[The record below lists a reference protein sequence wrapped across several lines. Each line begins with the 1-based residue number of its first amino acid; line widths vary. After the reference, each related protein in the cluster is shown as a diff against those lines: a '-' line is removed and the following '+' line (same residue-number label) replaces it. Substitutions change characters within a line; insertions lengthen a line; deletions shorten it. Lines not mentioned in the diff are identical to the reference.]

1 MNSMK
6 PRFPIFI
13 RHFSILALSTL
24 VVLLSSCSS
33 NSEIPLETNYYL
45 LNSQHLAMNSVSIN
59 KTVVVEVLELPAY
72 LDQPQLVMQLN
83 THQLH
88 YARFEMW
95 AEPLQTGFTKAL
107 INDLNLN
114 NNSIQ
119 FVTDELKSDKK
130 DGDKLIVRIDYF
142 HPSTASK
149 VVLSGIFWT
158 ENNNDQNIIQQHFS
172 FELLLN
178 EDGYTHAVAQMRRLV
193 SMMSASVISK
203 NYDIVR

>member
-1 MNSMK
+1 MK
-6 PRFPIFI
+6 TRTPIFI
-13 RHFSILALSTL
+13 RHFSTLALSTL
-24 VVLLSSCSS
+24 VVFLSSCSS
-33 NSEIPLETNYYL
+33 NSDIPLETNYYL
-45 LNSQHLAMNSVSIN
+45 LNSQNLAKNLVNIN

-83 THQLH
+83 KHQLH
-88 YARFEMW
+88 YARFDEW
-95 AEPLQTGFTKAL
+95 AEPLQAGFTKAL

-119 FVTDELKSDKK
+119 FVTDELKSNKK
-130 DGDKLIVRIDYF
+130 SADKLIMRIDYF

-149 VVLSGIFWT
+149 VVLSGVFWT
-158 ENNNDQNIIQQHFS
+158 ENNKSQNIIQQQFS

-193 SMMSASVISK
+193 SMMSASVILE
-203 NYDIVR
+203 NY

>member
-6 PRFPIFI
+6 IRFPIFI
-13 RHFSILALSTL
+13 RHFSALALSTL
-24 VVLLSSCSS
+24 VVFLSSCSS
-33 NSEIPLETNYYL
+33 NSELPLETNYYL
-45 LNSQHLAMNSVSIN
+45 LNSQYLAKNSVNIN

-83 THQLH
+83 IHQLH
-88 YARFEMW
+88 YARFDVW
-95 AEPLQTGFTKAL
+95 AEPLQAGFTKAL

-119 FVTDELKSDKK
+119 FITDELKSNKK
-130 DGDKLIVRIDYF
+130 SGDKLIVRIDCF

-149 VVLSGIFWT
+149 VVLSGVFWT
-158 ENNNDQNIIQQHFS
+158 ENNERQNIIQQHFS

-178 EDGYTHAVAQMRRLV
+178 EDGYTHAVAQMRQLV
-193 SMMSASVISK
+193 SMMSASVISE